1 MKKWANQHR
10 QSRNGY
16 PSGTGLLDNEQ
27 KAHICILAREAA
39 DVRCDPGHFDE
50 KELREWRR
58 EEQFKAVGKESL
70 TDCVQ
75 ADYLKL
81 VAHFENLKGET
92 GRALNA
98 HLRAAVQDKEIALKK
113 LHKEC
118 ALRGLDISYPG
129 KICLNKFKRTVD
141 EATPRQLWCLVFDV
155 RTSNKPI
162 VSTARPARTT
172 GAVRTSTPQLL
183 NCPF

>member
-1 MKKWANQHR
+1 MKKFSNQYR
-10 QSRNGY
+10 RSRNEY
-16 PSGTGLLDNEQ
+16 PSGGGLLDNEQ
-27 KAHICILAREAA
+27 KAHICILAREGAS
-39 DVRCDPGHFDE
+39 RTGIDPE
-50 KELREWRR
+50 ELQAWRR
-58 EEQFKAVGKESL
+58 EEQFKAIGKESL

-98 HLRAAVQDKEIALKK
+98 HLRSAVQDKEIALKK

-172 GAVRTSTPQLL
+172 GAVRTSTPQHL